1 MESNPL
7 LKKLGLGPND
17 RAVILHADDVGL
29 CQAGLEAYTEL
40 VDFGLLSSASVMVP
54 CAWFPATA
62 AYCRENAAKVD
73 MGVHI
78 TFNSEWPAM
87 RWAPLS
93 TRDPASGLLDDDGY
107 FPATAEALHARVDPE
122 AAQREIQAQVERALA
137 AGIDVTHMDSH
148 MFAVASPP
156 IFQAYVQTALQYRIP
171 PLLVRGQA
179 SDLYYLEQGES
190 AMEAPDEIANYMNRL
205 QEQGLPV
212 LDTLY
217 LTPLN
222 TDEDRVAVAQRLL
235 TRLAPGITYLIFH
248 PAKDTP
254 EMHALASDWK
264 ARVAD
269 YEGLKNDALRKA
281 FQDAG
286 VHIIGWRV
294 LRDLMRAA
302 LGS

>member
-1 MESNPL
+1 MGTNPL
-7 LKKLGLGPND
+7 LKKLGLSPND

-29 CQAGLEAYTEL
+29 CQAGLEAYIEL
-40 VDFGLLSSASVMVP
+40 VDFGLLSSASAMVP

-62 AYCRENAAKVD
+62 TYCRENAAKVD

-78 TFNSEWPAM
+78 TFNSEWPTM
-87 RWAPLS
+87 RWAPIS
-93 TRDPASGLLDDDGY
+93 TCDPASGLLDDDGY
-107 FPATAEALHARVDPE
+107 FPATTEALHARVDPE

-137 AGIDVTHMDSH
+137 AGIDVTHIDSH
-148 MFAVASPP
+148 MFAVSHPG
-156 IFQAYVQTALQYRIP
+156 IFQAYIQTALQQRVP

-190 AMEAPDEIANYMNRL
+190 PAEAPDEMGQYMNML

-212 LDTLY
+212 LDALY

-222 TDEDRVAVAQRLL
+222 TDEDRVAQIQRLL
-235 TRLAPGITYLIFH
+235 PRLAPGITYLILH
-248 PAKDTP
+248 PAKATP
-254 EMHALASDWK
+254 EMQALASDWK
-264 ARVAD
+264 ARAAD
-269 YEGLKNDALRKA
+269 YAGLKNDALRKV

-294 LRDLMRAA
+294 LRDLMREI
-302 LGS
+302 L